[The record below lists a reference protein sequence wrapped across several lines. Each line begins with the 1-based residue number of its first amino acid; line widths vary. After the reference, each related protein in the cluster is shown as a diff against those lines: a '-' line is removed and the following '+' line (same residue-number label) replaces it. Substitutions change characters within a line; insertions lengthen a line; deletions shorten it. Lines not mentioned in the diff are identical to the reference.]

1 MRIMMK
7 APRLLKIP
15 LASIALSLA
24 ATYAAAAQ
32 EGDANRGGEVATL
45 KAQGSS
51 VFGDWEKDRPG
62 LRHRIT
68 LKDLPPPYAT
78 RSAGNPPRIVSQPK
92 NARLQVP
99 DGFEVQLFASG
110 LSDPRMIRT
119 APNGDLFVA
128 ESDAGR
134 VRVLRPAGS
143 GNGVDRNEIFAQ
155 RLRGPFGIA
164 FYPGGPDPKWVYIA
178 ENNRVIRFAYESGD
192 LKARSA
198 PEVIVPRLSPTSGGH
213 VTRDIAFSNDGSR
226 MFVSVGS
233 ASNGAKGMP
242 RRTPEE
248 IKSWEAER
256 APGAAWGY
264 EENRANVLVFSPE
277 GKEGRIFATGI
288 RNCVGLAVHPATA
301 DVYCSTNERDELGD
315 NLVPDYVTRIREG
328 EFFGW
333 PWWYMGNH
341 EDPNWAGAR
350 PDLAGKT
357 VTPDVLLQPHSAS
370 LGMTFYTGAMFPP
383 DYRDSAFAALHGSWN
398 RTRRTGYKIVRIIMS
413 DGKPTGEYEDFL
425 TGFVIDGAR
434 VWGRPVGAATGKDGS
449 LFVTEDGNGTIWR
462 VTYTGAASSSR

>member
-1 MRIMMK
+1 
-7 APRLLKIP
+7 
-15 LASIALSLA
+15 
-24 ATYAAAAQ
+24 
-32 EGDANRGGEVATL
+32 
-45 KAQGSS
+45 
-51 VFGDWEKDRPG
+51 
-62 LRHRIT
+62 
-68 LKDLPPPYAT
+68 
-78 RSAGNPPRIVSQPK
+78 
-92 NARLQVP
+92 
-99 DGFEVQLFASG
+99 
-110 LSDPRMIRT
+110 
-119 APNGDLFVA
+119 
-128 ESDAGR
+128 
-134 VRVLRPAGS
+134 
-143 GNGVDRNEIFAQ
+143 
-155 RLRGPFGIA
+155 
-164 FYPGGPDPKWVYIA
+164 
-178 ENNRVIRFAYESGD
+178 
-192 LKARSA
+192 
-198 PEVIVPRLSPTSGGH
+198 
-213 VTRDIAFSNDGSR
+213 
-226 MFVSVGS
+226 
-233 ASNGAKGMP
+233 
-242 RRTPEE
+242 
-248 IKSWEAER
+248 
-256 APGAAWGY
+256 
-264 EENRANVLVFSPE
+264 
-277 GKEGRIFATGI
+277 
-288 RNCVGLAVHPATA
+288 LAVHPATA